1 MFHGRR
7 RLIFFKIRGNQPLKR
22 LLKAY
27 KLSAFLNDPDT
38 PLDFYFNGRTVYC
51 HDTAQ
56 ALGLQDTDV
65 IKATLPRMRVIIQGI
80 QSLASEGTVQVTRHQ
95 APLSTFAVRTMADP
109 QFQLLSSTH
118 SRQQQRR

>member
-1 MFHGRR
+1 MIFDSAPSVGRSVCR

-27 KLSAFLNDPDT
+27 VLSAFLNNPDT

-80 QSLASEGTVQVTRHQ
+80 QSLASKGNVQVTK
-95 APLSTFAVRTMADP
+95 
-109 QFQLLSSTH
+109 
-118 SRQQQRR
+118 